1 MCSLWLNILITMT
14 VLITNISNTQ
24 STSCNSLTMQST
36 CEATTNC
43 KWITT
48 PPTQSTVQCVCASEN
63 ELDILIGIDGSG
75 SIENA
80 PFQIQKQFIAELVTQ
95 TVSNT
100 QR

>member
-1 MCSLWLNILITMT
+1 MCSLWLNILITIT
-14 VLITNISNTQ
+14 ILVTNISNTQ
-24 STSCNSLTMQST
+24 STSCNSLTTQST
-36 CEATTNC
+36 CEGITNC
-43 KWITT
+43 KWRTT
-48 PPTQSTVQCVCASEN
+48 PPTGSTVQCICAAEN
-63 ELDILIGIDGSG
+63 KLDILIGIDGSG